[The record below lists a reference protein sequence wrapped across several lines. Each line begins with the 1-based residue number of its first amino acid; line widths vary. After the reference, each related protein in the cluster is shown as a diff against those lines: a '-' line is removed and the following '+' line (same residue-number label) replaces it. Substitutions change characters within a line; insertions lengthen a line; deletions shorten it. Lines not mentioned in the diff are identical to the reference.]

1 MEITFNGLTTSN
13 NIICLSDVPNILT
26 YTGSSTT
33 NTYAEYRF
41 LYTTI
46 LNIEVNTQYN
56 INFGEYNITSTFDEG
71 NVGGTTFWLPQF
83 NSYENQMYSCHTIVR
98 AFRNVPFIAANYDV
112 WLFDGADGS
121 MNPIVCIKAKKTG
134 KNFNVNVSTD
144 LPSTIYSWTRTV
156 DGGTNDQ
163 MLQGKS
169 NRIMC
174 DIYKYVTPAPF
185 GDPNFNYTDP
195 KDFITSL
202 EKNYYGKP
210 VSFNVTPVLNTLLSE
225 DNYEDMQQFII
236 GVYGF
241 SDKKLVFAEQTN
253 PMYITNG
260 YLCNFSQPFINS
272 ISGNFLAA
280 NVSRGD
286 DRAQVNKTYLYIY
299 YPKLVFSVYSSA
311 SNIVKGYVTYRNS
324 AEETV
329 ASIEHDVTRTDGE
342 TLRTYTIA
350 LNENYFIQSTYIDF
364 QLPGVGT
371 IRYNV
376 IKPVNAVNE
385 TEVRRVYWYNEYNGV
400 SFFDFTGDR
409 SETRK
414 EDIDYYEKQD
424 FDFYNETN
432 SREKTKVY
440 DKNINIEVKHS
451 SHYIDKNGTYLF
463 YSLQNSK
470 RAWIELSGIRYY
482 INITNLE
489 ISESNN
495 TSHIFTARITYEYS
509 MPDLS

>member
-1 MEITFNGLTTSN
+1 MEITFNNLTNSS
-13 NIICLSDVPNILT
+13 NIICLSGVPNILT
-26 YTGSSTT
+26 FTGSSTT

-41 LYTTI
+41 NYTTI
-46 LNIEVNTQYN
+46 INIEVNTQYN
-56 INFGEYNITSTFDEG
+56 INFGDYNITSTFDEN

-83 NSYENQMYSCHTIVR
+83 NSYDNQMFSCHTIVR
-98 AFRNVPFIAANYDV
+98 AFRNVPFIAANFNV
-112 WLFDGADGS
+112 WLSDGDDGS
-121 MNPIVCIKAKKTG
+121 MNPIVYIKAKKPG

-144 LPSTIYSWTRTV
+144 LPSSTYSWTRTV
-156 DGGTNDQ
+156 NGGTNDQ

-185 GDPNFNYTDP
+185 GDPSFSYQDP

-202 EKNYYGKP
+202 EKNYYGEP

-241 SDKKLVFAEQTN
+241 SDKKLVFAEQTF

-260 YLCNFSQPFINS
+260 YLCNFSQPFINT
-272 ISGNFLAA
+272 INQNFFAA
-280 NVSRGD
+280 NVSRGAE
-286 DRAQVNKTYLYIY
+286 RTQYNKTYLYTY
-299 YPKLVFSVYSSA
+299 YPSLVFSVYSASA
-311 SNIVKGYVTYRNS
+311 AIVKGYVDYYDS
-324 AEETV
+324 AENRI
-329 ASIEHDVTRTDGE
+329 ASIEHDVVKTEGT
-342 TLRTYTIA
+342 TLKTYTIA
-350 LNENYFIQSTYIDF
+350 LDAQKFSQSSYVDLTV
-364 QLPGVGT
+364 QGVGV

-376 IKPVNAVNE
+376 IKPINATNE
-385 TEVRRVYWYNEYNGV
+385 EEVRRVYWYNEYNGV
-400 SFFDFTGDR
+400 SFFDFTGER
-409 SETRK
+409 TETRK
-414 EDIDYYEKQD
+414 ENLEYYEKQD

-432 SREKTKVY
+432 SREKKKIY
-440 DKNINIEVKHS
+440 DKTIDIEVKHT
-451 SHYIDKNGTYLF
+451 SHYIDKNGIYLF

-470 RAWIELSGIRYY
+470 RAWIELNDIRYY